1 MKDLKIAAKKEAAKN
16 EKAQDKKVAEVQKG
30 STTVDEILNPYAD
43 GRIKKLET
51 LNRLAEKKTKI
62 DRKLNEL
69 VNFNASNDNT
79 LSRMEFTGDSS
90 YRFTISNPVTIGK
103 LLGQV
108 EQELRELKGQT
119 EKEII
124 DFQI

>member
-1 MKDLKIAAKKEAAKN
+1 MKDLKIAAKKEAAKV
-16 EKAQDKKVAEVQKG
+16 EKAQEKKTAEVQKA
-30 STTVDEILNPYAD
+30 STTVDEILNPSAD

-62 DRKLNEL
+62 DRKLDEL
-69 VNFNASNDNT
+69 VNFNASNDCT

-108 EQELRELKGQT
+108 EQELRQLKEQT

>member
-16 EKAQDKKVAEVQKG
+16 EKVQEKKSTEVQKA
-30 STTVDEILNPYAD
+30 STTVDEILNPSAD

-62 DRKLNEL
+62 DRKLDEL
-69 VNFNASNDNT
+69 VNFNASNDNS